1 MGAFL
6 ELTGETPMST
16 DLRHDDN
23 AANPLVRTV
32 AAQIAAPDRE
42 SQAALPTLLLLIPC
56 LFAGIWLLVAN

>member
-1 MGAFL
+1 
-6 ELTGETPMST
+6 MST

-56 LFAGIWLLVAN
+56 LFAGIWLLVSN